1 VLCVVPVVEYAVPAA
16 ALRVYAPKA
25 IVRLFP
31 CETDCPVA
39 VKAGLADVS
48 L

>member
-1 VLCVVPVVEYAVPAA
+1 VLAA
-16 ALRVYAPKA
+16 AFSAYAPNA
-25 IVRLFP
+25 IVRLLP

-39 VKAGLADVS
+39 VKAGLAVVS